1 MTSDPAELLS
11 GALDAVAAASTAIL
25 EVYAS
30 AHDVEYKADDSPITR
45 ADRAA
50 HDILATRLALR
61 GEFPDGHQHGDRHP
75 DPDRRGA
82 AQPRVPASP
91 GKVREPGSERQR
103 TELIEA
109 LRRP

>member
-1 MTSDPAELLS
+1 MTPDPVELLK

-50 HDILATRLALR
+50 HDILSA
-61 GEFPDGHQHGDRHP
+61 G
-75 DPDRRGA
+75 
-82 AQPRVPASP
+82 
-91 GKVREPGSERQR
+91 
-103 TELIEA
+103 
-109 LRRP
+109 LRRLTPEIPVLSEESADEHAPAVRHARPCQESDP